1 MTGIKIIKSV
11 YSQIDFNNL
20 LYKYRSGN
28 TLDFRSIPN
37 ANKLFDETWS
47 SKIAAIRDSTVTD
60 ETQ

>member
-1 MTGIKIIKSV
+1 MPNDKKIIISFLIMTEIMIIKSV

-37 ANKLFDETWS
+37 ANKLFDET
-47 SKIAAIRDSTVTD
+47 
-60 ETQ
+60 

>member
-37 ANKLFDETWS
+37 ANKLFDET
-47 SKIAAIRDSTVTD
+47 
-60 ETQ
+60 